1 MARHGRAVLEQ
12 LDYGAAHIIGGCLGC
27 APAAEFSRLYPGM
40 TRSLNLV
47 WPVGGAR
54 YRIRNFGRFATHL
67 GWITEHGKDAL
78 IEKALASDVGF
89 AKDSTLGPWGGS
101 LRVDAGLIESLKACD
116 EADYARLVQASYR
129 AMFDRES
136 APGPIAEQLMQI
148 RAPVGIVPGDD
159 ESHARSAAHFVKE
172 CISHATFLDLP
183 TSEQTSESVFAFFDD
198 LYRSQPVRS
207 SVERQK

>member
-1 MARHGRAVLEQ
+1 
-12 LDYGAAHIIGGCLGC
+12 
-27 APAAEFSRLYPGM
+27 
-40 TRSLNLV
+40 
-47 WPVGGAR
+47 
-54 YRIRNFGRFATHL
+54 
-67 GWITEHGKDAL
+67 
-78 IEKALASDVGF
+78 
-89 AKDSTLGPWGGS
+89 
-101 LRVDAGLIESLKACD
+101 
-116 EADYARLVQASYR
+116 VQASYR

-198 LYRSQPVRS
+198 LYRS
-207 SVERQK
+207 